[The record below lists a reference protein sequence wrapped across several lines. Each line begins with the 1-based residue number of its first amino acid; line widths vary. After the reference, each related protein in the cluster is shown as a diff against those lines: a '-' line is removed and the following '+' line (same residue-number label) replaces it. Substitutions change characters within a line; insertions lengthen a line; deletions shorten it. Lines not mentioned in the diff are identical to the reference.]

1 MDKDSLKYYID
12 NQSTN
17 PILEERVKENNQL
30 QKYLIFSS
38 MTHWNLKKP
47 EQIIGRAMRL
57 PQKNNDKDGH
67 FK

>member
-30 QKYLIFSS
+30 QNYLLFSS
-38 MTHWNLKKP
+38 MIEWKLKKT
-47 EQIIGRAMRL
+47 EQIIGKTMRL